1 MTLETV
7 TLKLPRKLLS
17 DAGCVASAQDVTIGH
32 LVRQLLAKEVDRRL
46 NPKSRRVTDEGLLA
60 ALQALLAKDMA
71 EASDWDD
78 LAQRLYFHGYEL
90 RPAGGG
96 AVLHRRACGTRVCKG
111 SELGFGYRT
120 LVLRFGAGMPGHP
133 HGALDIELGEKPAA
147 PTPLN
152 STVKGRLQRSLEP
165 VFKTSTD
172 WGTLITRLK
181 RRGFV
186 LRPAGT
192 GTALYTDPGGR
203 YLANT
208 KTVGYRYRALVKK
221 FGSPMPGHPHGAD
234 WVQQSATADDLP
246 ENVDCPDF
254 EVIDQHWGLQADQD
268 ALTLK
273 TGRDASNAPP

>member
-17 DAGCVASAQDVTIGH
+17 DAGSVACAQDVTIGH

-46 NPKSRRVTDEGLLA
+46 NPKSRHAAEGGLLA

-111 SELGFGYRT
+111 SELGFGYRS
-120 LVLRFGAGMPGHP
+120 LVLRFGKGMPGHP
-133 HGALDIELGEKPAA
+133 HGALDIEVRETPA
-147 PTPLN
+147 PPPPLN
-152 STVKGRLQRSLEP
+152 SAAKGRLQRSLEP

-192 GTALYTDPGGR
+192 DTVLYTDPGGR
-203 YLANT
+203 FLADT
-208 KTVGYRYRALVKK
+208 KTVGYRYSALVKK
-221 FGSPMPGHPHGAD
+221 FGSAMPGHPHGAE
-234 WVQQSATADDLP
+234 WIKSPATGDVREDADT
-246 ENVDCPDF
+246 PDF
-254 EVIDQHWGLQADQD
+254 DVIDRHWRMQADQN
-268 ALTLK
+268 AQVSAATQ
-273 TGRDASNAPP
+273 GASSAPP